1 MALCS
6 REECLRTVIVTLSE
20 ISTAIDTHAPQTS
33 RRLRDDECG
42 GEVPEALTPAPARFT
57 LAPMHCQRSSSQA
70 GIRRPP

>member
-20 ISTAIDTHAPQTS
+20 ISKAIYTLAQQAS
-33 RRLRDDECG
+33 CRLRDDECG
-42 GEVPEALTPAPARFT
+42 GEVPDALTPAPARFT
-57 LAPMHCQRSSSQA
+57 LGPMHRQRSSSQA